1 MDEHYINI
9 DSHQVDISSLISDL
23 VPEHINQTY
32 PDFIEFLEQFN
43 KYLVSENRA
52 SHYVNRVADQRDIDL
67 VEQQFLTNLQQ
78 EIGISIPRTFAADPR
93 LFYTKLVD
101 FYQSRGTPDSIVS
114 FFNLLFNDE
123 VEIYFPKEDIFS
135 PSDNPWTDFA
145 DDVKANVGNYTPT
158 LTYTISGTTSEVTG
172 QDDNGF
178 WLLYNTPIIF
188 VNGVLNTNWKS
199 STYYR
204 TYGASPDDP
213 DTDDDITETLAYKL
227 TFTPALSDG
236 DVVKIYK
243 SGSGSTSRSF
253 ISDDKRIQDSFKY
266 QKFSYILKTGANID
280 QWKNA
285 FNRLVHPAG
294 FIFFGEI
301 LLFIEI
307 LQKNDEANVMPF
319 AQPGLQL
326 GAGLPVPIII
336 PPVEITA
343 AVVATRSGH
352 GVTSA
357 HLGYTAD
364 LATVYFTEQIINDN
378 TRQSNK
384 IGPKQYLED
393 LKFLLPNPMYN
404 FRDYTISE
412 AINKTIDIN
421 ATAEITI
428 SSI

>member
-213 DTDDDITETLAYKL
+213 NTDDDITETLAYKL

-307 LQKNDEANVMPF
+307 LQKNDAANVMPF

>member
-1 MDEHYINI
+1 MDEHYVNN
-9 DSHQVDISSLISDL
+9 DSHKVSISSLIPDL

-32 PDFIEFLEQFN
+32 PDFIEFLELFN
-43 KYLVSENRA
+43 DYLVSENRA
-52 SHYVNRVADQRDIDL
+52 SHYVNRIADQRDIDL
-67 VEQQFLTNLQQ
+67 VEEQFLTNLQQ
-78 EIGISIPRTFAADPR
+78 EIGISIPRSFAADPR

-123 VEIYFPKEDIFS
+123 VEIYFPKEDMFI

-145 DDVKANVGNYTPT
+145 DDVKANPGSYQPINTF
-158 LTYTISGTTSEVTG
+158 TISGTTSEVFG
-172 QDDNGF
+172 QDDNNF
-178 WLLYNTPIIF
+178 WLLYNTPIVF
-188 VNGVLNTNWKS
+188 VNGVLNNTWKS
-199 STYYR
+199 STYFR
-204 TYGASPDDP
+204 TYSGDDP
-213 DTDDDITETLAYKL
+213 EDEDSVTQTLAYKL

-236 DVVKIYK
+236 DVVKVYR

-253 ISDDKRIQDSFKY
+253 VSDDKRIQDSFKY

-307 LQKNDEANVMPF
+307 LEKSQVGTTMPF
-319 AQPGLQL
+319 DQPGLQL

-336 PPVEITA
+336 PPVEISA
-343 AVVATRSGH
+343 QAIATRTGH
-352 GVTSA
+352 GVVSSD
-357 HLGYTAD
+357 LGYTGD

-378 TRQSNK
+378 TRQQNK

-393 LKFLLPNPMYN
+393 LKFLLPNPNSN
-404 FRDYTISE
+404 FADYTISE

-428 SSI
+428 SDI

>member
-1 MDEHYINI
+1 MDEHYVNN
-9 DSHQVDISSLISDL
+9 DSHKVSISSLIPDL
-23 VPEHINQTY
+23 VPEHINHTY
-32 PDFIEFLEQFN
+32 PDFIEFLELFN
-43 KYLVSENRA
+43 EYLVSENRA
-52 SHYVNRVADQRDIDL
+52 SHYVNRVSDQRDIDL
-67 VEQQFLTNLQQ
+67 VEEQFLTNLQQ
-78 EIGISIPRTFAADPR
+78 EIGISVPRTFAADPR

-101 FYQSRGTPDSIVS
+101 FYRSRGTPDSIVS
-114 FFNLLFNDE
+114 FFNLLFNDD
-123 VEIYFPKEDIFS
+123 VEIYFPKEDMFI
-135 PSDNPWTDFA
+135 PSDNPWTDFSE
-145 DDVKANVGNYTPT
+145 DVKANVSNYTPT
-158 LTYTISGTTSEVTG
+158 LTYTVSGTTSEISG
-172 QDDNGF
+172 QDDNNF
-178 WLLYNTPIIF
+178 WLQYNNPIVF
-188 VNGVLNTNWKS
+188 VNGVLNNTWKS
-199 STYYR
+199 STYLR

-213 DTDDDITETLAYKL
+213 DTDDDITQTLGYKL

-253 ISDDKRIQDSFKY
+253 ISDDKKIQDSFKY

-307 LQKNDEANVMPF
+307 LEKSQAGTTMPLD
-319 AQPGLQL
+319 QPGLQL

-336 PPVEITA
+336 PPVEINA
-343 AVVATRSGH
+343 QAIATRTGH
-352 GVTSA
+352 GVVSSD
-357 HLGYTAD
+357 LGYTAD

-378 TRQSNK
+378 TRQQNK

-393 LKFLLPNPMYN
+393 LKFLLPNPNSN
-404 FRDYTISE
+404 FANYTISE

-428 SSI
+428 SDI

>member
-1 MDEHYINI
+1 MDEHYVNN
-9 DSHQVDISSLISDL
+9 DSHKVSISSLIPDL

-32 PDFIEFLEQFN
+32 PDFIEFLELFN
-43 KYLVSENRA
+43 DYLVSENRA
-52 SHYVNRVADQRDIDL
+52 SHYVNRIADQRDIDL
-67 VEQQFLTNLQQ
+67 VEEQFLTNLQQ
-78 EIGISIPRTFAADPR
+78 EIGISIPRSFAADPR

-123 VEIYFPKEDIFS
+123 VEIYFPKEDMFI
-135 PSDNPWTDFA
+135 PSDNPWNDFA
-145 DDVKANVGNYTPT
+145 ADVKANPGNYQPT
-158 LTYTISGTTSEVTG
+158 NTFTVSGTTSEVFG
-172 QDDNGF
+172 QDDNNF
-178 WLLYNTPIIF
+178 WLLYNTPIVF
-188 VNGVLNTNWKS
+188 VNGVLNNTWKS
-199 STYYR
+199 STYFR
-204 TYGASPDDP
+204 TYSGDDP
-213 DTDDDITETLAYKL
+213 EDEDSVTQTLAYKL

-236 DVVKIYK
+236 DVVKVYR

-253 ISDDKRIQDSFKY
+253 VSDDKRIQDSFKY

-307 LQKNDEANVMPF
+307 LEKSQAGTTMPF
-319 AQPGLQL
+319 DQPGLQL

-336 PPVEITA
+336 PPVEINA
-343 AVVATRSGH
+343 QAIATRTGH
-352 GVTSA
+352 GVVSSD
-357 HLGYTAD
+357 LGYTAD

-378 TRQSNK
+378 TRQQNK

-393 LKFLLPNPMYN
+393 LKFLLPNPNSN
-404 FRDYTISE
+404 FANYTISE

-428 SSI
+428 SDI

>member
-1 MDEHYINI
+1 MDEHYVNN
-9 DSHQVDISSLISDL
+9 DSHKVGISSLIPDL

-32 PDFIEFLEQFN
+32 PYFIEFLELFN
-43 KYLVSENRA
+43 DYLVSENRA
-52 SHYVNRVADQRDIDL
+52 SHYVNRIADQRDIDL
-67 VEQQFLTNLQQ
+67 VEEQFLTNLQQ
-78 EIGISIPRTFAADPR
+78 EIGISIPRSFAADPR

-123 VEIYFPKEDIFS
+123 VEIYFPKEDMFI

-145 DDVKANVGNYTPT
+145 DDVKANPGSYQPT
-158 LTYTISGTTSEVTG
+158 NTFTVSGTTSEVFG
-172 QDDNGF
+172 QDDNNF
-178 WLLYNTPIIF
+178 WLLYNTPIVF
-188 VNGVLNTNWKS
+188 VNGVLNNTWKS
-199 STYYR
+199 STYFR
-204 TYGASPDDP
+204 TYSGDDP
-213 DTDDDITETLAYKL
+213 EDEDSVTQTLAYKL

-236 DVVKIYK
+236 DVVKVYR

-253 ISDDKRIQDSFKY
+253 VSDDKRIQDSFKY

-307 LQKNDEANVMPF
+307 LEKSQAGTTMPF
-319 AQPGLQL
+319 DQPGLQL

-336 PPVEITA
+336 PPVEINA
-343 AVVATRSGH
+343 QAIATRTGH
-352 GVTSA
+352 GVVSSD
-357 HLGYTAD
+357 LGYTGD

-378 TRQSNK
+378 TRQQNK

-393 LKFLLPNPMYN
+393 LKFLLPNPNSN
-404 FRDYTISE
+404 FANYTISE

-428 SSI
+428 SDI

>member
-32 PDFIEFLEQFN
+32 PDFIEFLELFN

-307 LQKNDEANVMPF
+307 LQKNAEANVMPF